1 MPDPGDLTD
10 SLAAV
15 APESMVL
22 SALLTNASTS
32 KVPTQFGQFPKVSVV
47 AVQQRM
53 DRDCIMNVYD
63 GFEYPPLPVSNKMVA
78 IVASRPLTREKQ
90 LKVDGSDCT

>member
-1 MPDPGDLTD
+1 M
-10 SLAAV
+10 
-15 APESMVL
+15 
-22 SALLTNASTS
+22 
-32 KVPTQFGQFPKVSVV
+32 V
-47 AVQQRM
+47 AVQERM

-90 LKVDGSDCT
+90 LKVDGLDYTRSEAHHYETLT